1 MDPMPSTDIL
11 AHDEDN
17 FGDHAT
23 VLKAAKEHVYREQN
37 ISLKDVQAFRQS
49 LKTGV
54 GYQYVDYDPDGEKGE
69 GSVTVKNLTR
79 DQVKRDPASDNVDQ
93 ARYVI
98 IDSALS
104 YDDGKRRFPKTWEE
118 SCSQP
123 MRDLYK
129 FAGKGSREDQ
139 NLDTFSGKEA
149 NRFDSKDMS
158 FIEEFWIKD
167 YSMEEIPDDE
177 TQIQLTEESVQLM
190 QGINPDISKWE
201 DHQAHLQGHEDQKN
215 AILQEAL
222 VTMGL
227 APEMAT
233 QADIDALKQDP
244 QIALL
249 LNIID
254 DHIEMHQ
261 MYLENADEDEI
272 GKRPKYPNNLRLI
285 IKTGK
290 VVHFDG
296 APEVDDGLIPL
307 VEFECYKDE
316 GPAEGI
322 IKHIIPMQKTVNE
335 LDAKELKGLKLAT
348 NPGWVMDKQSGVDSD
363 TLTDEDGLVVEKEL
377 GTEVNRLPPGQ
388 VSVQLENRSRRE
400 YEAMNRIEGV
410 GETIFG
416 EAPKGDPSGVMLRR
430 LQQQSLGRIRLKSM
444 MIAAAIYRRDLL
456 ILSRVMKFW
465 STERKL
471 RSEDASGQIRFVK
484 FDPRM
489 MRDFTYELSFPMGSS
504 VSQDAETIAA
514 EYKELLIAGMID
526 LKTYATLRNLPKKHE
541 LLKILGEQ
549 DQAQLALQEAQ
560 AQVQELQKQ
569 MLMMKANLAPQ
580 ILTPE
585 EGKMVEQLALQD
597 QQAQITQNPLTPV
610 E

>member
-1 MDPMPSTDIL
+1 MDPMPSTEVL
-11 AHDEDN
+11 AHDEEN

-23 VLKAAKEHVYREQN
+23 VLKAAKDHVYREQN
-37 ISLKDVQAFRQS
+37 ITLKDVQAFRQS

-118 SCSQP
+118 SASQP

-177 TQIQLTEESVQLM
+177 TQIQLTEESAQLM
-190 QGINPDISKWE
+190 NGINPDISKWE
-201 DHQAHLQGHEDQKN
+201 NHQAHFDGHSDQ
-215 AILQEAL
+215 AIILVSEAL
-222 VTMGL
+222 QIAPELVTE
-227 APEMAT
+227 ADIENVKQDPEMALRL
-233 QADIDALKQDP
+233 A
-244 QIALL
+244 
-249 LNIID
+249 IIE
-254 DHIEMHQ
+254 DHKEMHK
-261 MYLENADEDEI
+261 MYLETMDQDEV

-322 IKHIIPMQKTVNE
+322 VKHIIPMQKTVNE

-348 NPGWVMDKQSGVDSD
+348 NPGWIVDKQSGVDPD
-363 TLTDEDGLVVEKEL
+363 TLTDEDGLVVEKNQ
-377 GTEVNRLPPGQ
+377 GTEAGRLPPGQ
-388 VSVQLENRSRRE
+388 VSPQLENRSRRE

-471 RSEDASGQIRFVK
+471 RSEDQNGTIRFIK

-489 MRDFTYELSFPMGSS
+489 MKDFTYELSLPPGSS
-504 VSQDAETIAA
+504 AGMDSETIAA
-514 EYKELLIAGMID
+514 TYKEMLIAGLID
-526 LKTYATLRNLPKKHE
+526 LKTFATLTNLPRKQE
-541 LLKILGEQ
+541 LFKILAEQ
-549 DQAQLALQEAQ
+549 DQAKLAIEEAQ
-560 AQVQELQKQ
+560 GQVQELQKQ
-569 MLMMKANLAPQ
+569 MLLMKANLAPAT
-580 ILTPE
+580 LTPE
-585 EGKMVEQLALQD
+585 ETKMVEQLAMEE
-597 QQAQITQNPLTPV
+597 QQAQITQNPITAV